1 MTVSDSYLR
10 FSGLIGMLFA
20 AGFFALAVVYAF
32 ISNLPLW
39 WILCLVVI
47 ALIEIIVFTFSVLL
61 LINPK
66 RKIFF
71 IGSLALFA
79 GLVPGI
85 MILGFYFKTKRALL
99 KNFELDT

>member
-1 MTVSDSYLR
+1 MALNESYLR

-20 AGFFALAVVYAF
+20 AGFFALAIAYAF

-39 WILCLVVI
+39 WIICLVVI
-47 ALIEIIVFTFSVLL
+47 ALIEIIVFVFSVLL

-85 MILGFYFKTKRALL
+85 MILGYYFKTKKSLV
-99 KNFELDT
+99 KNFELNP